1 MTLLWGTKRVARKKK
16 RCLNHQQK
24 RELAKD
30 ILSGKH
36 VKQVAAKWD
45 ISLNLAYSIINE
57 YVVTWHSERF
67 PDTLESKSHRAQSAE

>member
-30 ILSGKH
+30 ILNGKH

-45 ISLNLAYSIINE
+45 ISLNLTYSIINE
-57 YVVTWHSERF
+57 YTITLRTERY
-67 PDTLESKSHRAQSAE
+67 PDTSLSESG

>member
-1 MTLLWGTKRVARKKK
+1 MTLLWGTKRVIRKKK

-57 YVVTWHSERF
+57 YTVTLRTEKY
-67 PDTLESKSHRAQSAE
+67 PN

>member
-1 MTLLWGTKRVARKKK
+1 MTLLWGTKRIARKKK
-16 RCLNHQQK
+16 RHLNHQQK

-45 ISLNLAYSIINE
+45 ISLNLTYSIINE
-57 YVVTWHSERF
+57 YTVTMRTERY
-67 PDTLESKSHRAQSAE
+67 PDTSLNESG